1 VTRCAEAGESGRIL
15 SPLLKGR
22 LGDDSHCVD
31 ELFEAVAAAASA
43 TAAHAATAADGAMPC
58 APCTSGRPAPTRDE
72 VGAAYRSCVDAR
84 ARAGKAVRSL
94 FPGIVSSFPG
104 GEGAAGNVDG
114 EGLGVVLVGR
124 PYAIFSEA
132 LGKNIPSMI
141 AKRGVDV
148 LCSDMLLDPAP
159 GGDLDPLL
167 SAFHWRYAVEVLRA
181 AGVCAAHCGLYP
193 VLVTS
198 FKCSPDSFAIEW
210 FKRILDGA
218 GKPYLILQIDEHDS
232 SVGYETRI
240 EAGLR
245 SFRNHALMKSHNVLP
260 AVAAGRNGDG
270 ALGIAP
276 KLAVGIRGRKVLV
289 PCWDPLVSP
298 LVAANLR
305 GCGIDA
311 LVLEE
316 SRDSI
321 RRAMGGNTGQ
331 CIPISIIAR
340 ECAEYIDRHDLD
352 PAGCVLWIAAGM
364 WPCNIP
370 LYAEFGKSIL
380 EHIGGGMEKVE
391 VYRGQITFF
400 DMGLKAMIGAYH
412 AFLAGGT
419 LRRLVCR
426 TRPYELEHGAAD
438 RLAARAMGILV
449 SELEGGRNMASA
461 YREAFMPFR
470 ELPLS
475 ARNRPKVAIF
485 GDLYARDNDVLNQD
499 LVRVIEA
506 SGGEAITTSYLDYV
520 KAVID
525 AQFAHLVMDGKMGE
539 WATLKAE
546 VAVLGAVEKALS
558 IRTGLALDPP
568 EPWTNP
574 EWAGMLGGFGIRP
587 EQEGECFDNAIKILR
602 LLEVHPDISLFVE
615 TNPAFCCPSI
625 VTEAMSDDIERVTG
639 VPVVSITY
647 DGTGAP
653 KNDVVIPFL
662 ALRG

>member
-1 VTRCAEAGESGRIL
+1 MKAIFARVAPSPAPGEAPDGGAR
-15 SPLLKGR
+15 
-22 LGDDSHCVD
+22 D
-31 ELFEAVAAAASA
+31 E
-43 TAAHAATAADGAMPC
+43 
-58 APCTSGRPAPTRDE
+58 RPA
-72 VGAAYRSCVDAR
+72 
-84 ARAGKAVRSL
+84 
-94 FPGIVSSFPG
+94 
-104 GEGAAGNVDG
+104 
-114 EGLGVVLVGR
+114 VVLVGR
-124 PYAIFSEA
+124 PYAMLSES
-132 LGKNIPSMI
+132 LGKGIPAMI
-141 AKRGVDV
+141 ARLGVDV
-148 LCSDMLLDPAP
+148 LSSDMLPDPGP
-159 GGDLDPLL
+159 QVELDPLL

-181 AGVCAAHCGLYP
+181 AGVCAASPGLYP

-198 FKCSPDSFAIEW
+198 FKCSPDAFAIEW
-210 FKRILDGA
+210 FRRILDRA

-245 SFRNHALMKSHNVLP
+245 SFRNHAIMRAHN
-260 AVAAGRNGDG
+260 AHESATAERDGDG
-270 ALGIAP
+270 RPGIAP
-276 KLAVGIRGRKVLV
+276 RLATGVRGKTVLV

-311 LVLEE
+311 LVLDE
-316 SRDSI
+316 SRGSI
-321 RRAMGGNTGQ
+321 RRAMGSNTGQ
-331 CIPISIIAR
+331 CIPINIIAR
-340 ECAEYIDRHDLD
+340 ECAEFIEGHSLD
-352 PAGCVLWIAAGM
+352 PAGCALWIAAGM

-370 LYAEFGKSIL
+370 LYAEYGQGIL
-380 EHIGGGMEKVE
+380 ERMGGGMEKVA
-391 VYRGQITFF
+391 VYRGQITFV

-426 TRPYELEHGAAD
+426 TRPYELEAGAAD
-438 RLAARAMGILV
+438 RLEARAMDILV
-449 SELEGGRNMASA
+449 RELEGGRNMAQA
-461 YREAFMPFR
+461 YREAFLPFR
-470 ELPLS
+470 SLPLS

-485 GDLYARDNDVLNQD
+485 GDLYARDNDVLNQG
-499 LVRVIEA
+499 LIRTIEA

-525 AQFAHLVMDGKMGE
+525 AQFAHLAMDRKRAE

-568 EPWTNP
+568 GSWRNP
-574 EWAGMLGGFGIRP
+574 GWAGMLARFGIRP

-602 LLEVHPDISLFVE
+602 LLEVHPDIALFVE

-625 VTEAMSDDIERVTG
+625 VTEAMSEGIERVTG

-662 ALRG
+662 ALGR